1 MDPNNLGKAPRTH
14 QLQPPNHDLAPNI
27 FPQRFL
33 CTFQRCIDQRY
44 QGKRVPRRGG
54 NYQVIIRARKVNN
67 KLSYRKQNAFNV
79 IKTRERNTCSEFN
92 TIFNKMLDLDFF
104 KIARFCTL
112 VGHNYPCTRN
122 WRVFRFANT
131 LFVIITVSPHRK
143 AGSWR
148 CPPVCLFV
156 A

>member
-1 MDPNNLGKAPRTH
+1 
-14 QLQPPNHDLAPNI
+14 
-27 FPQRFL
+27 
-33 CTFQRCIDQRY
+33 
-44 QGKRVPRRGG
+44 
-54 NYQVIIRARKVNN
+54 VNN

-122 WRVFRFANT
+122 WRVLRFANT

-156 A
+156 AWNAYYWWRRGLIVSATRAAFTGYYYTSSSSKSTWNRRRRCHVLHVYMQFT